1 MAHKNKLAKRGD
13 GKLVKPDNAEK
24 TFSPFFSTC
33 QKRQNLL
40 FTFSDRT
47 MTWWQSQNTNI
58 LLYKKKKIALQS
70 DLMISSDTIKCHPVF
85 IVIGSRQFQSIVSW
99 FPCTLLYRQHYLHFF
114 RWRLTTCFL
123 FFFVITK
130 WRETKTWLT
139 YKKCTT
145 TERRGESRT
154 VQGSDDAGL
163 VSPPSLCILFPFG
176 ESQELRS

>member
-1 MAHKNKLAKRGD
+1 
-13 GKLVKPDNAEK
+13 
-24 TFSPFFSTC
+24 
-33 QKRQNLL
+33 
-40 FTFSDRT
+40 
-47 MTWWQSQNTNI
+47 
-58 LLYKKKKIALQS
+58 
-70 DLMISSDTIKCHPVF
+70 MISSDTIKCHPDF

-99 FPCTLLYRQHYLHFF
+99 FPYTLLYRQHYLHFF

-163 VSPPSLCILFPFG
+163 VSPPPFPLYSISLWRKSGITKLVIENGRQSEAISRYCHK
-176 ESQELRS
+176 ESSASFISLQVNNVIIT